1 MEKRIVKRQAGKVLA
16 AAVAAAGLAGLASSS
31 ANASLLVDLRAA
43 TVTGGGTVTAGSN
56 GKTVTGVVPGSVVTM
71 DLFARITGANST
83 QAITDNGDGTFSTQ
97 NDDSLQILVGSFKSA
112 TGGLKG
118 DIAKLTTSTQ
128 NPVVWNGAG
137 SSAGT
142 QLDSDGDTDLDIGQ
156 YNSTDSAT
164 MWIGRSADKTGV
176 VYDGNGGKLYSSNGA
191 NNAKNSIISPSTS
204 ELYMGSIKFTVAA
217 GATGAAD
224 VNFVLRPQS
233 SGTAALWFEDGSA
246 AGKDPYTPGAF
257 SLGTPVNIAG
267 SAVPEPASIGLLGIA
282 SVGLL
287 ARRRDKKA

>member
-16 AAVAAAGLAGLASSS
+16 AAVAAAGLVGLASSS

-43 TVTGGGTVTAGSN
+43 TVTGGGSVVAGSN
-56 GKTVTGVVPGSVVTM
+56 GKSVTGVQPGSVVTM
-71 DLFARITGANST
+71 DLFARITGANTT
-83 QAITDNGDGTFSTQ
+83 QAIGDNGDGTFSTQ
-97 NDDSLQILVGSFKSA
+97 NDDSLQILVGSFKSSA
-112 TGGLKG
+112 GGLKG
-118 DIAKLTTSTQ
+118 DIAKLTSTTQ
-128 NPVVWNGAG
+128 NPQVWNGAG

-142 QLDSDGDTDLDIGQ
+142 QLDADADTDLDIGQ

-176 VYDGNGGKLYSSNGA
+176 LYDGAGGKLYSSNGS

-204 ELYMGSIKFTVAA
+204 ELYMGSIKFTVAS
-217 GATGAAD
+217 GGPSSD

-246 AGKDPYTPGAF
+246 AGKDPYTPGAY
-257 SLGTPVNIAG
+257 STGTPVNIA
-267 SAVPEPASIGLLGIA
+267 AVPEPASIGLLGIA